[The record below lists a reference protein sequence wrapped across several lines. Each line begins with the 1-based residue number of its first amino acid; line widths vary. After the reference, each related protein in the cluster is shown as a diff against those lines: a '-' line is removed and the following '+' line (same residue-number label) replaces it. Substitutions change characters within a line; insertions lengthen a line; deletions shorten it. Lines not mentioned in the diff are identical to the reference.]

1 MLITGRILFYLLWGL
16 VSNQLCSWSTHP
28 HVIARCYCYECS
40 SDTDCYCYECS
51 SDTDC
56 YCYIVIV
63 IDDGSCDLLLHT
75 KQLWHIPVRFK
86 SSSVIIHTSKH

>member
-16 VSNQLCSWSTHP
+16 VSNQLCSWSTNP

-40 SDTDCYCYECS
+40 SDTDCYCY
-51 SDTDC
+51 
-56 YCYIVIV
+56 IAIV

-75 KQLWHIPVRFK
+75 KQRWHIPVRFK